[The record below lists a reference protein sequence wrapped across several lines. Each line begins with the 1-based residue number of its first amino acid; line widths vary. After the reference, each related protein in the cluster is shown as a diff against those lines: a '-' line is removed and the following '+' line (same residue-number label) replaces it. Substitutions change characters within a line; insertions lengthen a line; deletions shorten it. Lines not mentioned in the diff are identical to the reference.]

1 MRPGHEHASSGC
13 AHSVLMVN
21 QMRITVVRGLPDEA
35 ELAAVTAVLLAL
47 VRRAGEPDDETKAA
61 YAGWTVKG
69 GGHVPRAIED
79 TP

>member
-1 MRPGHEHASSGC
+1 
-13 AHSVLMVN
+13 MVN

-69 GGHVPRAIED
+69 GGHVPRAIGD

>member
-1 MRPGHEHASSGC
+1 MANPTH
-13 AHSVLMVN
+13 
-21 QMRITVVRGLPDEA
+21 IKVVRGRPDAA

-61 YAGWTVKG
+61 YAGWTVKS
-69 GGHVPRAIED
+69 GGHRPRPAGN